1 MNLQNW
7 VEQARAHWKEF
18 RPDMFKE
25 LEDAG
30 MLEHELQTAATMT
43 ARAITHRHFRRA
55 DRGRGA

>member
-30 MLEHELQTAATMT
+30 ILEQELQTAATLT
-43 ARAITHRHFRRA
+43 ARDMDAFQGLA
-55 DRGRGA
+55 